1 MPFIFISH
9 KDGPLKG
16 KRFPVCGHLAEGRLF
31 TAAYRIGT
39 YADSLFIQVLTY
51 RLQKNNA
58 GKWELAYVEN
68 ENV

>member
-1 MPFIFISH
+1 MSVIFISH
-9 KDGPLKG
+9 KDGPLEG
-16 KRFPVCGHLAEGRLF
+16 KRFPVYGHLVEGRLF

-39 YADSLFIQVLTY
+39 YADPLFIQVLTY

-58 GKWELAYVEN
+58 GEWELAYVEI